1 MTGISTGL
9 RTVMGTTITT
19 SSEASRMQAQVTGV
33 SGAALMRLFQL
44 SSAALPIGSFAYS
57 QGLEQAVAF
66 GDVKDRDSALAW
78 IAGMLERS
86 VLSLDVPVFARLRR
100 AASAGDAGATRR
112 WNDYLFAA
120 RGSAELRAEERQVGS
135 ALARLLSREGVEAAT
150 IWIADPRVTLATG
163 FALASV
169 AWSAPVAE
177 AALSYV
183 FAWAEAQV
191 GAATRLIPLGQ
202 TDAQRALGQLIERAA
217 AGIDA
222 ALERPDDEL
231 SSTTPG
237 QLLLSALHET
247 QYSRLFR
254 S

>member
-1 MTGISTGL
+1 
-9 RTVMGTTITT
+9 
-19 SSEASRMQAQVTGV
+19 
-33 SGAALMRLFQL
+33 MRLFQL
-44 SSAALPIGSFAYS
+44 SSAALPIGAFAYS
-57 QGLEQAVAF
+57 QGLEQAVAL
-66 GDVKDRDSALAW
+66 GDVTDRDSALAW
-78 IAGMLERS
+78 ISGMLGRS
-86 VLSLDVPVFARLRR
+86 VLSLDVPVFARLHR
-100 AASAGDAGATRR
+100 AFADGDAVAARR

-135 ALARLLSREGVEAAT
+135 ALARLLSREGVEAAAP
-150 IWIADPRVTLATG
+150 WVADPRVTLASS

-169 AWSAPVAE
+169 AWSAPAPH
-177 AALSYV
+177 AALSYC

-191 GAATRLIPLGQ
+191 GAATRLVPLGQ
-202 TDAQRALGQLIERAA
+202 TDAQRVLGILIQQAA
-217 AGIDA
+217 AGVDA
-222 ALERPDDEL
+222 ALTRPDEEL

>member
-1 MTGISTGL
+1 MLTG
-9 RTVMGTTITT
+9 
-19 SSEASRMQAQVTGV
+19 QA
-33 SGAALMRLFQL
+33 LLRLFQL
-44 SSAALPIGSFAYS
+44 SSAALPIGAFAYS
-57 QGLEQAVAF
+57 QGLEPAVAF
-66 GDVKDRDSALAW
+66 GDVKCRETSCRW
-78 IAGMLERS
+78 ISGMLERS
-86 VLSLDVPVFARLRR
+86 FMRLDVPVFARIQR
-100 AASAGDAGATRR
+100 AFSEGDNAAARR

-135 ALARLLSREGVEAAT
+135 ALARLLAREGVAAAQA
-150 IWIADPRVTLATG
+150 WVADPRVTLATG

-169 AWSAPVAE
+169 AWSAPLKE
-177 AALSYV
+177 SALSYT

-202 TDAQRALGQLIERAA
+202 SDAQRVLSTLIERAA
-217 AGIDA
+217 THIDR
-222 ALERPDDEL
+222 ALTRRDDEL
-231 SSTTPG
+231 SSSAPG